1 MIENPAK
8 RARRWAEE
16 YEEKKALEI
25 KIEEQRPRVEYA
37 EYIQASKDVIDMK
50 TMAKLASKNEIKI
63 GRNKL
68 FAFLR
73 ECKILDK
80 KNIPHANY
88 MEREW
93 F

>member
-8 RARRWAEE
+8 RARRWVEE
-16 YEEKKALEI
+16 YEEKKAFEI
-25 KIEEQRPRVEYA
+25 KIEEQRPLVECV
-37 EYIQASKDVIDMK
+37 EHIQTSKDVIDMK

-68 FAFLR
+68 FAFSQK
-73 ECKILDK
+73 CKILDK
-80 KNIPHANY
+80 KNIPYDNY